1 MQARGY
7 ISTKKKDNVRETLK
21 KDTAR
26 NPVDDAPAGMGYQDF
41 HIQYRSAPNREN
53 VIQCFPGESRTLTNE
68 AKKIREGVKK
78 SVAEM
83 EIALAD
89 CEISSQF
96 DDEYSDLFVET
107 RKFSEI
113 HETLH
118 HILSRSSI
126 EKFIRSL
133 REDEKRNIL
142 LTFLR
147 YTGEEEGDVTQEEYD
162 MIQHGEGA
170 QVDDLIESM
179 LKKTLKSLRSNLTF
193 GPTKRSDDP
202 KDGFDPNYVHG
213 SGQIDAI
220 SACYKEA
227 YDKINELQ
235 TLLISSQKRDRL
247 VAEIV
252 EKLKEAE
259 SLLAIK
265 QNLTGADAYRRT
277 RLEMG
282 KKENWILY
290 WDGLRPF
297 KAR

>member
-1 MQARGY
+1 MQALGY
-7 ISTKKKDNVRETLK
+7 ISARKKDNVREILK

-26 NPVDDAPAGMGYQDF
+26 NPMDDASAGMGYPDF
-41 HIQYRSAPNREN
+41 HIQYKSTPNREN
-53 VIQCFPGESRTLTNE
+53 VIQCFPGESRTLANE
-68 AKKIREGVKK
+68 AKKIREEVKK
-78 SVAEM
+78 SVAEL
-83 EIALAD
+83 EIKLAGF
-89 CEISSQF
+89 EISSQF
-96 DDEYSDLFVET
+96 DDRYSDLFAET
-107 RKFSEI
+107 RKLSEI

-126 EKFIRSL
+126 GKFIRSL
-133 REDEKRNIL
+133 RKDEKRNIL

-162 MIQHGEGA
+162 MIQNGTGA
-170 QVDDLIESM
+170 RRDALIDSM
-179 LKKTLKSLRSNLTF
+179 LEKTLKSLRSNLTF
-193 GPTKRSDDP
+193 GPAKRSDDP
-202 KDGFDPNYVHG
+202 KDGFDPNYVYG

-235 TLLISSQKRDRL
+235 TPLISSQKRDRL

-265 QNLTGADAYRRT
+265 QNLTGEDAYRRT

-290 WDGLRPF
+290 WDGFRPF
-297 KAR
+297 KTR